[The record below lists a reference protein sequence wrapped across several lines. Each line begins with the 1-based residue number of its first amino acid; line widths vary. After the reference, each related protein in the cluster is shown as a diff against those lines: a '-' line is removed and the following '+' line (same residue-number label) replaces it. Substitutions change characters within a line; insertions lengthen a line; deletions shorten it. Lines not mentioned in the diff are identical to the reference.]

1 MANITTQNFSTL
13 VSNTVAAVQG
23 AARTLVDLTVGSV
36 LRSLIEANAGMVLWL
51 QGLILALLATTRA
64 ATSNLADLDSF
75 MLDFG
80 VTRLAAVA
88 ATGQVTFARFTATLQ
103 GVVPIGTL
111 IQTGDGTQQYAV
123 TIDTTNGAYS
133 ATLGGY
139 VMAPAVAS
147 VNVPVAAST
156 VGIGANVASGQINT
170 IAQAVPGVDTV
181 TNASAFINGVNAESD
196 PALRIRFVA
205 YITSLSKAT
214 KNAIGYAI
222 TSLQQG
228 LVYSFTE
235 NLTYG
240 GVAQPGYF
248 YVVVDDGSGAPP
260 GSLLTTVANAID
272 AVRPVT
278 STFGV
283 FAPVLI
289 NATVVMTATI
299 AAGYDPVAT
308 KALIVVALK
317 TYINSLPLGQ
327 PLTYSRLSQV
337 AYDASPGVTN
347 ITAATLNAGT
357 ADLAATAQQ
366 IVKWLAVTVN

>member
-147 VNVPVAAST
+147 VNVPVTAST